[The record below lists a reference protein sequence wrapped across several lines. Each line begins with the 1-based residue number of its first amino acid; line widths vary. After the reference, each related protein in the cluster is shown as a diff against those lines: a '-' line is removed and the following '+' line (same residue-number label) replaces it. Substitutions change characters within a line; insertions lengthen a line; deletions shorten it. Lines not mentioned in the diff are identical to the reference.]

1 MWQLSLCLRQYLL
14 HNFLSGQVSLA
25 GWLHH
30 WNTTSFLLLLPVRLM
45 EDAIIPEVTVIVSRK
60 LINFDVLNYNFTN
73 KDWHMTLAH
82 QANAAWS
89 SEFLFKFC
97 FHFLW
102 EGFSGHDLPCSSV
115 GYNQVPFTAAPQSHQ
130 PSTSKY
136 TIFQVLL
143 IVLAKTVSCFNLCTS
158 RSKRALHIIEAL
170 TCKFIQNL
178 IFVLC

>member
-73 KDWHMTLAH
+73 KDWHMTLMALHITQMLHGLQNFFLSFVCIFFGKASLVLTCHLH
-82 QANAAWS
+82 QWDT
-89 SEFLFKFC
+89 LRYLLLQLLK
-97 FHFLW
+97 
-102 EGFSGHDLPCSSV
+102 V
-115 GYNQVPFTAAPQSHQ
+115 INQVPVSIQSFR
-130 PSTSKY
+130 Y
-136 TIFQVLL
+136 Y
-143 IVLAKTVSCFNLCTS
+143 
-158 RSKRALHIIEAL
+158 
-170 TCKFIQNL
+170 
-178 IFVLC
+178 